1 VVRQLTESMTG
12 NATEGTATGSGIV
25 DEPLA
30 RAAQGAPLPGEAE
43 KKRALRKMKLVAL
56 SFLLGATAV
65 FLAMTIWQSAGA
77 PAWAGYV
84 KAAAE
89 AGMVG
94 ALADWF
100 AVTALFRHP
109 LGIRIPHTAIIPT
122 RKDAIGDSLGDFVG
136 ANFLSEQVVR
146 ERLRR
151 VGVSA
156 RLGGWLAEPANAGR
170 VTAELATVVRGVVA
184 VLRDEDVQAVME
196 QAVVKRVVAVPWGPP
211 LGKLLGGVVADGSHH
226 KLVDLMCDRAYEWVK
241 DNHGTVLR
249 VVANRAPTWSPKFVD
264 SMVADKVYGEVLSFA
279 WNVKTDPNHPM
290 RLAVDK
296 FLAEFASDLQ
306 TDPAT
311 MERAEAVKHQVLEH
325 QEVQNVIGSA
335 WSTAKRMLLDA
346 AEDPS
351 SELRRRVGEGLVN
364 LGHRLRD
371 DDSMR
376 DKVDNWVEG
385 AAAYVVTNY
394 RDEITTLITDTVQRW
409 DAEETSRKI
418 ELQVGRDL
426 QFIRINGTVVGALAG
441 LLIYAVAQLIV

>member
-1 VVRQLTESMTG
+1 MRQLTES
-12 NATEGTATGSGIV
+12 
-25 DEPLA
+25 
-30 RAAQGAPLPGEAE
+30 APIPGEAE
-43 KKRALRKMKLVAL
+43 KLRALRRMKLVAL

-65 FLAMTIWQSAGA
+65 FLAMSFWQAAGA

-84 KAAAE
+84 RAAAE

-122 RKDAIGDSLGDFVG
+122 RKDALGDSLGEFVG
-136 ANFLSEQVVR
+136 TNFLAEGVVR
-146 ERLRR
+146 DRLRR
-151 VGVSA
+151 VGVAA
-156 RLGGWLAEPANAGR
+156 RLGGWLTQDANAER
-170 VTAELATVVRGVVA
+170 VTAELGTVVRGVVA

-196 QAVVKRVVAVPWGPP
+196 QAVVRRVVAVPWGPP
-211 LGKLLGGVVADGSHH
+211 LGRVLAGVFADGSHH
-226 KLVDLMCDRAYEWVK
+226 KLVDLVCDRAYEWVK
-241 DNHGTVLR
+241 SNHTAVLR
-249 VVANRAPTWSPKFVD
+249 VVSDRAPTWSPKFVD

-279 WNVKTDPNHPM
+279 WAVKTDLNHPM

-296 FLAEFASDLQ
+296 FLAEFADDLQ
-306 TDPAT
+306 HDEAT
-311 MERAEAVKHQVLEH
+311 MQRAEAVKHQVLEH
-325 QEVQNVIGSA
+325 REVQNVIGSA
-335 WSTAKRMLLDA
+335 WSTAKAMLLDA

-351 SELRRRVGEGLVN
+351 SELRKRVREGLIS
-364 LGHRLRD
+364 LGKRLTD
-371 DDSMR
+371 DDALR
-376 DKVDNWVEG
+376 EKVDSWVEG
-385 AAAYVVTNY
+385 AAAYVVLNY

-441 LLIYAVAQLIV
+441 LLIYTVAQLIL

>member
-1 VVRQLTESMTG
+1 VRQLTQMS
-12 NATEGTATGSGIV
+12 
-25 DEPLA
+25 
-30 RAAQGAPLPGEAE
+30 APIPREAE
-43 KKRALRKMKLVAL
+43 KKRALRRMKLVAL
-56 SFLLGATAV
+56 SFLLGAAVV
-65 FLAMTIWQSAGA
+65 FLVMSLWPGTPTWTN
-77 PAWAGYV
+77 YV

-109 LGIRIPHTAIIPT
+109 LGIPIPHTAIIPT
-122 RKDAIGDSLGDFVG
+122 RKDAIGDSLGEFIG

-151 VGVSA
+151 VGIA
-156 RLGGWLAEPANAGR
+156 TRLGGWLSEPANAER

-196 QAVVKRVVAVPWGPP
+196 QAVVKRVMAVPWGPP
-211 LGKLLGGVVADGSHH
+211 LGRLMAGVFEDGTHH
-226 KLVDLMCDRAYEWVK
+226 KLVDLMCDRAYEYVK
-241 DNHGTVLR
+241 DNHSTVLR
-249 VVANRAPTWSPKFVD
+249 VVSDRAPTWSPKFVD

-279 WNVKTDPNHPM
+279 WLVKTDPNHPM
-290 RLAVDK
+290 RLAIDK
-296 FLAEFASDLQ
+296 FLAEFASDMQ

-311 MERAEAVKHQVLEH
+311 MERAELVKQQVLEH
-325 QEVQNVIGSA
+325 PEVQNVIGST
-335 WSTAKRMLLDA
+335 WTTAKRMLLDA

-351 SELRRRVGEGLVN
+351 SELRKRVLDGLVA
-364 LGHRLRD
+364 LGRRLAED
-371 DDSMR
+371 DTLR
-376 DKVDNWVEG
+376 DKVDSWVEG
-385 AAAYVVTNY
+385 AAAYIVLNY

-441 LLIYAVAQLIV
+441 LLIYTFAQLFL

>member
-1 VVRQLTESMTG
+1 
-12 NATEGTATGSGIV
+12 
-25 DEPLA
+25 
-30 RAAQGAPLPGEAE
+30 
-43 KKRALRKMKLVAL
+43 MKLVAL
-56 SFLLGATAV
+56 SFLLGAAVV
-65 FLAMTIWQSAGA
+65 FLVMSLWPGE
-77 PAWAGYV
+77 PAWTGYV

-109 LGIRIPHTAIIPT
+109 LGIKIPHTAIIPT
-122 RKDAIGDSLGDFVG
+122 RKDAIGNSLGDFVG

-151 VGVSA
+151 VGVAS
-156 RLGGWLAEPANAGR
+156 RLGAWVAEPENAER

-211 LGKLLGGVVADGSHH
+211 LGKLLAGVFADGSHH
-226 KLVDLMCDRAYEWVK
+226 KLVDLVCDRAYEWVK
-241 DNHGTVLR
+241 DNHSTVMR
-249 VVANRAPTWSPKFVD
+249 VVSDRAPSWSPKFVD

-279 WNVKTDPNHPM
+279 WLVKTDPNHPM

-296 FLAEFASDLQ
+296 FLAEFAADMQ

-311 MERAEAVKHQVLEH
+311 MERAEAVKQQVLAH
-325 QEVQNVIGSA
+325 PEVQNVIGSA
-335 WSTAKRMLLDA
+335 WSTAKRLLLDA

-351 SELRRRVGEGLVN
+351 SELRKRVREGLIS
-364 LGHRLRD
+364 LGRRLTD
-371 DDSMR
+371 DDTLR
-376 DKVDNWVEG
+376 DKVDSWVEG
-385 AAAYVVTNY
+385 AAAYVVINY

-409 DAEETSRKI
+409 DAEET
-418 ELQVGRDL
+418 
-426 QFIRINGTVVGALAG
+426 
-441 LLIYAVAQLIV
+441 